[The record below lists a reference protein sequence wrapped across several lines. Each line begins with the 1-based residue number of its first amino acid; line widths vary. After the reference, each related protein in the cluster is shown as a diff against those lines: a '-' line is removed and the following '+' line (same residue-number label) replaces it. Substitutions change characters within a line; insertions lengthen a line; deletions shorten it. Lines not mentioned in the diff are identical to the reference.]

1 MVTLLTPG
9 STVAEP
15 KPVFCVC
22 ARVCVWVLVPARP
35 HICMSLTCFLSFYMF
50 SLFRNVEVCCH
61 LQYPSLF
68 PALSLSLSLFL
79 QHYFLIVF
87 GHDGQKPLELRT
99 EEENECDEWVEAI
112 QQARYCVCSRERDR
126 DPPER
131 RGRDG
136 CVLLCLHNNQAR
148 AQWVYLYIAMGPACS
163 TSLILNPPPAYLSE
177 PRCLHSHS
185 TFFLLLPLFLSLSGL
200 LPLFVSLLSLSSLS
214 LIASVYRATKILFII
229 PFQSCQIYTRT

>member
-163 TSLILNPPPAYLSE
+163 TSLILNLLISHLSCLSLRTQVPSLPLNFFLTPPALSLSIR
-177 PRCLHSHS
+177 PPS
-185 TFFLLLPLFLSLSGL
+185 TFCLIALPLFSLPHCL
-200 LPLFVSLLSLSSLS
+200 CV
-214 LIASVYRATKILFII
+214 
-229 PFQSCQIYTRT
+229 